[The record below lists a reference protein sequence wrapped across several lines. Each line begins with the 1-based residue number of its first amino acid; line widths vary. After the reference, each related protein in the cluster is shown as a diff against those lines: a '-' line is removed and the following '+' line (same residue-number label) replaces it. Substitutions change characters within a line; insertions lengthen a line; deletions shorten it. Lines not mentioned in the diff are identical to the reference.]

1 MLKFNNTVRK
11 QQKHAGQVFD
21 VLIGRVYIISNTID
35 DLIYVGSTTLP
46 LTKRFGDHIYALNKG
61 IRSNLYDHMRI
72 NGIHNYKIILQEY
85 KAVENLKELTELE
98 QKHIDKYNPKK
109 LLNMKRANK

>member
-1 MLKFNNTVRK
+1 MFKFQNTVRK

-21 VLIGRVYIISNTID
+21 VLIGRVYIISNTVD
-35 DLIYVGSTTLP
+35 DFIYVGSTTLP

-72 NGIHNYKIILQEY
+72 NGIQNYKIILQEY
-85 KAVENLKELTELE
+85 KAVDNLKELTELE
-98 QKHIDKYNPKK
+98 QKHIDKYNPEK

>member
-1 MLKFNNTVRK
+1 
-11 QQKHAGQVFD
+11 
-21 VLIGRVYIISNTID
+21 
-35 DLIYVGSTTLP
+35 
-46 LTKRFGDHIYALNKG
+46 
-61 IRSNLYDHMRI
+61 MRI

-98 QKHIDKYNPKK
+98 QKHIDKYNPEK